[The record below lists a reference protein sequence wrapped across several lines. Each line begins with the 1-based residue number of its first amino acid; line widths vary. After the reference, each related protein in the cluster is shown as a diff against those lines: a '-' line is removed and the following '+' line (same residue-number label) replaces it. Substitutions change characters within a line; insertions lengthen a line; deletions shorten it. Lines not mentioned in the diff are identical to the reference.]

1 MNSSEKPC
9 LREQVEMW
17 PSGAGGGRK
26 HTHDMQH
33 THPQNTQRENTY
45 SRESACSLRNE
56 GLSSDAWH
64 QGKKPSVAT
73 CAQTLTL
80 GWTGVEK
87 GTRMAIRERGE
98 QERKKVSWGGTS
110 LG

>member
-80 GWTGVEK
+80 GWTGVE
-87 GTRMAIRERGE
+87 GEVMVEGRGA
-98 QERKKVSWGGTS
+98 SA
-110 LG
+110 